1 MTIKFKFKN
10 KLKVLQ
16 ENRNFALYWFSITIS
31 SIGDGFI
38 PVTTVF
44 AVMALGGT
52 GVEISIILTALWASR
67 VLFILIGGVWADKVS
82 RKLVLLLADLT
93 NALNHLF
100 IALAFFSNIIE
111 IYYLIISA
119 ILYGAAGAF
128 SSPASLS
135 IISNLLKKE
144 ELQRANSLLSISK
157 NSSLIFGPAFA
168 SILIQFIG
176 YGLIYLIDSVTFLI
190 SFILIMLMNV
200 KNTSSINE
208 TSFIRNIKTGF
219 KEFFERK
226 WLVISTVAFSI
237 GNMIIAA
244 YNVIGPLVIN
254 ELYADPYKWGLI
266 VAAGTAGAIA
276 GGFFTQIITPKK
288 PYVFSFSVMGVCV
301 SLLLIGITFNF
312 IPILVVMLFSVLSS
326 GSIALSS
333 IYQDTIV
340 QQRIPDNL
348 LSKVDAI
355 GTLISWGFLS
365 IGLMLSGPVSELIGY
380 STTLYMF
387 SGLLIIVNLIVIFND
402 KIRDIKILR

>member
-1 MTIKFKFKN
+1 
-10 KLKVLQ
+10 
-16 ENRNFALYWFSITIS
+16 
-31 SIGDGFI
+31 
-38 PVTTVF
+38 
-44 AVMALGGT
+44 
-52 GVEISIILTALWASR
+52 
-67 VLFILIGGVWADKVS
+67 
-82 RKLVLLLADLT
+82 
-93 NALNHLF
+93 
-100 IALAFFSNIIE
+100 
-111 IYYLIISA
+111 
-119 ILYGAAGAF
+119 
-128 SSPASLS
+128 
-135 IISNLLKKE
+135 
-144 ELQRANSLLSISK
+144 QRANSLLSISK

-301 SLLLIGITFNF
+301 SLLLIAITFNF

-365 IGLMLSGPVSELIGY
+365 IGLMLSGPVLELIGY